1 MTDNGKKV
9 LQSGIWYTISSIA
22 IRAVA
27 IITSP
32 IYTAML
38 TTADYGIAN
47 TFNSWIEI
55 FNIFTCL
62 CVVYSIGR
70 AKLDFGDRFDEYLSS
85 LQGLSS
91 SFAAIV
97 LVFAV
102 LFRKQISA
110 WIGYEVP
117 LVIVLFVYLTVF
129 PSVEYMLQKCRYE
142 YKYKQNIL
150 ISLITCIGTVAFSI
164 LLMLLFN
171 DRRYIGKIIG
181 SILTTFLLGICFYVR
196 LLKRGKKFFHKEYWI
211 YALKFGLPMIPHALA
226 LVVLAQIDRIM
237 IKSICGESD
246 AGLYIYGYGF
256 ATLLMIFTNAI
267 GQAWLPWF
275 NQELHA
281 EHREPIRRYQKKL
294 VLLGV
299 FLTIGFITVAP
310 EALMILA
317 PRGRAY
323 WIAKWVVPPVA
334 LGALA
339 QYFYTNYVNVEL
351 FHKKT
356 PIIAVSSILAAAL
369 NFGLNWIFIPR
380 FGYIAAAYTT
390 FASYLFLM
398 LFHFIATRFVLKEKV
413 YADLFMFIAMGV
425 TTAVCL
431 AITRFYWNAVDGE
444 ESVSVVPGCPM
455 MPVRYMP
462 IMRYGLMFLTLGIFA
477 IVKRHDIMLLFDY
490 IKKRYL
496 KKGAKT

>member
-1 MTDNGKKV
+1 MHNEGKPV
-9 LQSGIWYTISSIA
+9 LKSGIWYTISSVA

-38 TTADYGIAN
+38 TTSDYGIAN

-70 AKLDFGDRFDEYLSS
+70 AKIDFSDRFDEYMSS

-91 SFAAIV
+91 SFSAIV
-97 LVFAV
+97 LLFAV
-102 LFRKQISA
+102 IFRKQISA

-117 LVIVLFVYLTVF
+117 LVIILFVYLVVY

-142 YKYKQNIL
+142 YRYKSNIL
-150 ISLITCIGTVAFSI
+150 ISLITCIGTVVFSI

-171 DRRYIGKIIG
+171 DKRYFGKILG
-181 SILTTFLLGICFYVR
+181 SILTTFLLGVWFYIR
-196 LLKRGKKFFHKEYWI
+196 LLKSGKKFYNREYWT

-237 IKSICGESD
+237 IKGICGESD

-275 NQELHA
+275 NEELHA
-281 EHREPIRRYQKKL
+281 EHRESIRYYQKKL

-299 FLTIGFITVAP
+299 FLTVGFVTVAP
-310 EALMILA
+310 EALMLLA

-323 WIAKWVVPPVA
+323 WISKWVVPPVA

-356 PIIAVSSILAAAL
+356 PIIAASSILAALVNFAL
-369 NFGLNWIFIPR
+369 NLIFIPR

-398 LFHFIATRFVLKEKV
+398 LFHYIATRFVLKEKV
-413 YADLFMFIAMGV
+413 YADLFMFCAMIVATALVLVITLVYRNV
-425 TTAVCL
+425 T
-431 AITRFYWNAVDGE
+431 DGE
-444 ESVSVVPGCPM
+444 AYRYT
-455 MPVRYMP
+455 PVL
-462 IMRYGLMFLTLGIFA
+462 RYGFMIVTLSIFA

-490 IKKRYL
+490 IKTRYL
-496 KKGAKT
+496 KKGAKE

>member
-1 MTDNGKKV
+1 MSNDSKPV
-9 LQSGIWYTISSIA
+9 LKSGIWYTVSSVA

-38 TTADYGIAN
+38 TTSDYGIAN

-70 AKLDFGDRFDEYLSS
+70 AKLDFGDHFREYMSS
-85 LQGLSS
+85 LQSLSS
-91 SFAAIV
+91 SFAAVV
-97 LVFAV
+97 LLFVF
-102 LFRKQISA
+102 LFRDYVSA
-110 WIGYEVP
+110 WIKYEVP
-117 LVIVLFVYLTVF
+117 LVIVLFVYLVF
-129 PSVEYMLQKCRYE
+129 YPSVEYTLQQCRYE
-142 YKYKQNIL
+142 YRYKENIL

-164 LLMLLFN
+164 LLMLAFN
-171 DRRYIGKIIG
+171 DRRYFGKIIG
-181 SILTTFLLGICFYVR
+181 SILTTLLLGVFFYIR
-196 LLKRGKKFFHKEYWI
+196 ILKRGKTFFNRTYWT

-237 IKSICGESD
+237 IKDICGDSD

-275 NQELHA
+275 NEELYQG
-281 EHREPIRRYQKKL
+281 HREDIKNYQKKL
-294 VLLGV
+294 VLLGT
-299 FLTIGFITVAP
+299 FLTIGFVAVAP

-323 WIAKWVVPPVA
+323 WISKWVVPPVA

-356 PIIAVSSILAAAL
+356 PIIAISSILAACV
-369 NFGLNWIFIPR
+369 NFGLNAVFIPR

-390 FASYLFLM
+390 FASYIFLM
-398 LFHFIATRFVLKEKV
+398 LFHYVATRFVIKENV
-413 YADLFMFIAMGV
+413 YANFYMFAAMV
-425 TTAVCL
+425 ITTGVCL
-431 AITRFYWNAVDGE
+431 LIALFYQNLSDGE
-444 ESVSVVPGCPM
+444 AY
-455 MPVRYMP
+455 RYTP
-462 IMRYGLMFLTLGIFA
+462 IIRYGLMILILGIFA

-490 IKKRYL
+490 IKKKYL
-496 KKGAKT
+496 KKNTAK

>member
-1 MTDNGKKV
+1 MSKETKLV
-9 LQSGIWYTISSIA
+9 LKSGIWYTISSVA
-22 IRAVA
+22 IRAVS

-32 IYTAML
+32 IYTGML
-38 TTADYGIAN
+38 STADYGIAN

-70 AKLDFGDRFDEYLSS
+70 AKLDFSDRFDEYMSC

-91 SFAAIV
+91 SFAAVV
-97 LVFAV
+97 LVIAL
-102 LFRKQISA
+102 LFREQISA
-110 WIGYEVP
+110 WIKYEVP
-117 LVIVLFVYLTVF
+117 LVIVLFAYLVIS
-129 PSVEYMLQKCRYE
+129 PSVEYTLQKCRYE
-142 YKYKQNIL
+142 YRYKENIL
-150 ISLITCIGTVAFSI
+150 ISLITCIGTVVCSI
-164 LLMLLFN
+164 LLMLVFN
-171 DRRYIGKIIG
+171 DRRYFGKIIG
-181 SILTTFLLGICFYVR
+181 SILTTFLLGICFYIR
-196 LLKRGKKFFHKEYWI
+196 ILKNGKKFFNKEYWI

-237 IKSICGESD
+237 IKDLCSDAD

-275 NQELHA
+275 NEELFA
-281 EHREPIRRYQKKL
+281 GHRESIRKYQKKL
-294 VLLGV
+294 VLLGT
-299 FLTIGFITVAP
+299 FLTIGFVTIAP
-310 EALMILA
+310 EALIILA
-317 PRGRAY
+317 PRGRDY
-323 WIAKWVVPPVA
+323 WVAKYVVPPVA

-356 PIIAVSSILAAAL
+356 PIIAASSILAAFL
-369 NFGLNWIFIPR
+369 NFGLNAFFIPR

-398 LFHFIATRFVLKEKV
+398 LFHYIAACFIIKENV
-413 YADLFMFIAMGV
+413 YANLYMFTAMII
-425 TTAVCL
+425 TTGVCL
-431 AITRFYWNAVDGE
+431 AIANFYQNATDGE
-444 ESVSVVPGCPM
+444 AYRLTPL
-455 MPVRYMP
+455 
-462 IMRYGLMFLTLGIFA
+462 IRYGLMILVLGVFA

-490 IKKRYL
+490 VKGRYL
-496 KKGAKT
+496 KKNTEE